1 MFTCPG
7 CACLC
12 DDIDALIDGNRIEEV
27 ENACRKGCAYFLEYK
42 SNRTKGDVDKLIE
55 KASEILKT
63 ARNPAIFG
71 LDASPLGAQR
81 SGLELAKKLDA
92 YLDDTSSFC
101 HGVYVEKILLGE
113 MKTCTLDDVRDRADV
128 SVYWG
133 SDPSNSHPRLLSKF
147 SYYPRGKFRQR
158 GWEADRTTICID
170 IRESPTAKICKK
182 FFRVPHGKD
191 EMLIRGIIDAMDG
204 KVPKWEKARDV
215 IELTNMLKKAEYGV
229 IFSGLGLRYSLD
241 KTEILSELLKKLEYH
256 LIPMVGHYNMRGFNH
271 VLYEETGYINRI
283 KFENGEV
290 KRGYSFIE
298 LLKDRKIDAALVIGS
313 DPLSKIPLFV
323 SRYLREIPV
332 ITIDPKV
339 TPTTEISD
347 VSIPCAITGIE
358 TEGKAIRMDGIEIE
372 LKKIVDSDYISDEE
386 ILKELSSLI

>member
-191 EMLIRGIIDAMDG
+191 EMLIRGI
-204 KVPKWEKARDV
+204 
-215 IELTNMLKKAEYGV
+215 
-229 IFSGLGLRYSLD
+229 
-241 KTEILSELLKKLEYH
+241 
-256 LIPMVGHYNMRGFNH
+256 
-271 VLYEETGYINRI
+271 
-283 KFENGEV
+283 
-290 KRGYSFIE
+290 
-298 LLKDRKIDAALVIGS
+298 
-313 DPLSKIPLFV
+313 
-323 SRYLREIPV
+323 
-332 ITIDPKV
+332 
-339 TPTTEISD
+339 
-347 VSIPCAITGIE
+347 
-358 TEGKAIRMDGIEIE
+358 
-372 LKKIVDSDYISDEE
+372 
-386 ILKELSSLI
+386 